1 MVYDERFISEIAI
14 WYTVS
19 IGWNNMQ
26 VGIALVVVVCLS
38 ISGCSG
44 QQASVDKMTHQTGD
58 FDSLVEAARQVSDTI
73 SDTHSSEGHTFT
85 LEIIGGY
92 PDKEEI
98 LIACD
103 DRSASD
109 VSTNFALV
117 KWKKVDGVWRFDSM
131 ESGWDDFGMLSIII
145 EQRIVNKLCR
155 ALDDQFKPPR
165 SDPKKSAET
174 AEALMKLIE
183 MSKQKQD

>member
-1 MVYDERFISEIAI
+1 
-14 WYTVS
+14 
-19 IGWNNMQ
+19 MQ
-26 VGIALVVVVCLS
+26 KRLALVVIICLS

-44 QQASVDKMTHQTGD
+44 QQASVDKMSQQTGD
-58 FDSLVEAARQVSDTI
+58 FDSLVETASQVADTI

-85 LEIIGGY
+85 LEVMGGY
-92 PDKEEI
+92 PDKEET

-109 VSTNFALV
+109 VSTHFALV

-131 ESGWDDFGMLSIII
+131 KSGWDDFGMLSIII
-145 EQRIVNKLCR
+145 EQQIVNKLCR

-165 SDPKKSAET
+165 SDPKKSEET

-183 MSKQKQD
+183 MSKPKEN